1 MVKISLKK
9 FISGDMTTGM
19 PRFHSLRIT
28 KPWVE
33 HILKDTAKL
42 LGEKRGFQ
50 EGVGLPWR
58 QVTIAAPISNY

>member
-9 FISGDMTTGM
+9 FISGDMTTGT

-33 HILKDTAKL
+33 HILRDTAKL

-50 EGVGLPWR
+50 EGVGLPW
-58 QVTIAAPISNY
+58 